1 MKSDNQFKVL
11 QRLWPHLLGSFT
23 SMSSLTSVSQAA
35 ACLLITSRSL
45 DFLKYPSN
53 PSPPPKKDLPQNH
66 DLILQQYSLSYLRAA
81 HLDLA
86 SCQSLWIEASI

>member
-53 PSPPPKKDLPQNH
+53 PSPPEKDLPQNH

>member
-35 ACLLITSRSL
+35 ACLLITSHSL

-53 PSPPPKKDLPQNH
+53 PSPPQNH

>member
-23 SMSSLTSVSQAA
+23 SMSSLTSVSQAT
-35 ACLLITSRSL
+35 ACLLITSHSL

-53 PSPPPKKDLPQNH
+53 PSPPKKDLPQNH

>member
-1 MKSDNQFKVL
+1 MKSDNQFKVP

-35 ACLLITSRSL
+35 ACLLITTRSL

-53 PSPPPKKDLPQNH
+53 PSPKKDLPQNH